1 MHLNYFKEQYTM
13 KTELKIYKNTGG
25 LDDEGV
31 KSVLMN
37 CYLQDHIATQGASIF
52 NNTCKQR
59 YHQHNLEQPQCFVL
73 FVEI

>member
-1 MHLNYFKEQYTM
+1 MASAVGA
-13 KTELKIYKNTGG
+13 KTYMDKIYKNTGG

-37 CYLQDHIATQGASIF
+37 CYLQDYIATQGASIF